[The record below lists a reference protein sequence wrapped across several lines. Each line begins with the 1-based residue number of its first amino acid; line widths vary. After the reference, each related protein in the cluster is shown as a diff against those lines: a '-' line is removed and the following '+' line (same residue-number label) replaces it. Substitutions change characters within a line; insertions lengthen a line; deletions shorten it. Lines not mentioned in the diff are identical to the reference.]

1 MDEPGTSLIMN
12 HADHIDLLRD
22 GVSLGGLWADMGSGS
37 GAFTLALVDLLGSTG
52 QVHSIDKDRAALR
65 QQKKAMNA
73 RFPETAVTYHVA
85 DYTKQ
90 LALPS
95 LDGIVIANSLHFH
108 HGQKRERVIDL
119 IRSYLRDG
127 GRLILVEYDTDQGNR
142 WVPYPISF
150 LTWQRLTAEAGLMN
164 TRLLATKPSRFL

>member
-1 MDEPGTSLIMN
+1 MN

-52 QVHSIDKDRAALR
+52 QVHSIDMDRAALR
-65 QQKKAMNA
+65 QQKKAINM

-108 HGQKRERVIDL
+108 HGQERERVIDL

-127 GRLILVEYDTDQGNR
+127 GRLILVEYFDNVKLG
-142 WVPYPISF
+142 S
-150 LTWQRLTAEAGLMN
+150 
-164 TRLLATKPSRFL
+164 